1 MYRLALVLAL
11 LVMLAGCGG
20 SSDENSDSPAPPAVS
35 QGAATE
41 VADKGGD
48 SGSASSGDAETKK
61 KKKTNGDKGDDKP
74 ADKDEGE
81 KSASDDQPE
90 SLDEAIDEASPEAIN
105 KLIRAAV
112 VGTLEI
118 YDLDLAQLKVAK
130 GGRDVNVFVTQAS
143 ACKAVAR
150 DEPVMAQRI
159 QKAAPVVK
167 SVSFEVAGTG
177 KELGYYVLG
186 CKRPAV
192 PSGPGTVVLQREGVG
207 GPIMTK
213 EFRIRGKRW
222 AIEYENGS
230 SFLAVLVLTEG
241 ENKNEPIG
249 SKKREVGR
257 KVYNSGPG
265 TYKLQIQG
273 GGFWSVRVKDIR

>member
-20 SSDENSDSPAPPAVS
+20 SSDDNSDSPAPQAAS
-35 QGAATE
+35 QGATE
-41 VADKGGD
+41 IADKGD
-48 SGSASSGDAETKK
+48 ADAEPSEGGGTKK
-61 KKKTNGDKGDDKP
+61 KKEDGEKSDGKSAG
-74 ADKDEGE
+74 KDAGGE
-81 KSASDDQPE
+81 KSASDDKPE
-90 SLDEAIDEASPEAIN
+90 SYEEALEQASPDTLEKAI
-105 KLIRAAV
+105 RPAV
-112 VGTLEI
+112 LGTLAL
-118 YDLDLAQLKVAK
+118 YDLDLARLAIAR
-130 GGRDVNVFVTQAS
+130 GGRSVSVFITRGS
-143 ACKAVAR
+143 ACRAVAR

-167 SVSFEVAGTG
+167 SVSFEVAGAG
-177 KELGYYVLG
+177 QELGYYVLR
-186 CKRPAV
+186 CKRPEV
-192 PSGPGTVVLQREGVG
+192 PSGPGTVVLEREGVG

-213 EFRIRGKRW
+213 EFRIRGQRW

-230 SFLAVLVLTEG
+230 NFLAVLVLTEG

-249 SKKREVGR
+249 SRKREVGR
-257 KVYNSGPG
+257 QVYNSGPG